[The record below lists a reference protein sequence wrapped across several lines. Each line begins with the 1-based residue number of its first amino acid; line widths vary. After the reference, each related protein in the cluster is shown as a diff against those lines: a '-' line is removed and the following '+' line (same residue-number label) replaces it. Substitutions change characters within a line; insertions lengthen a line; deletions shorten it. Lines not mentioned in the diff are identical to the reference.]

1 MLFIFPK
8 GLSSY
13 GERKP
18 DLRTVFIVS
27 IVSHSLR
34 TQGVVLAAQRHT
46 SQYYFLRRR
55 AFKANFSGLTVFLGA
70 SGYYWFTCKI
80 LTGDRRGLDEL
91 AQVRNNDI
99 GAEPGRGC
107 LLGPKTSLFCR
118 KTTATLGRRKVLLP
132 ADPKALRSRSFLGA
146 RCRDCVSKLAIDTLQ
161 GLSPSCRRLCHASR
175 GES

>member
-1 MLFIFPK
+1 MPFIFPK

-99 GAEPGRGC
+99 GAEPGQGV
-107 LLGPKTSLFCR
+107 PFVPENKPF
-118 KTTATLGRRKVLLP
+118 LP
-132 ADPKALRSRSFLGA
+132 ENHSDPGKKEGSPAGGSQGAAEPQFLGGA
-146 RCRDCVSKLAIDTLQ
+146 LPWLRFQTGHRHLAGPFPKLQTPL
-161 GLSPSCRRLCHASR
+161 PC
-175 GES
+175 